1 MTGKKSLDMI
11 LLGLMTLVNLGII
24 GLFYYTE
31 KSYKK
36 PPIDES
42 KEKEAFF
49 KSHET
54 VKAIPTLFKIDK
66 MTVSLIPKDEQN
78 RRMHYLELETHLV
91 LLKSEYKETL
101 KPYASIILDKIITI
115 TSKMGV
121 EELNTLTGKIIL
133 EDRLR
138 KEINQ
143 SFGKPVVKSIFFSR
157 YTVQ

>member
-1 MTGKKSLDMI
+1 MTGKKLLDLI
-11 LLGLMTLVNLGII
+11 LLLLSTITSLAVI

-49 KSHET
+49 KNADPKSM
-54 VKAIPTLFKIDK
+54 PTLIKIDK
-66 MTVSLIPKDEQN
+66 MVVSLIPKDQSN
-78 RRMHYLELETHLV
+78 HRMHYLELEAHLSLIKPDYSASVKSYVSIV
-91 LLKSEYKETL
+91 LDR
-101 KPYASIILDKIITI
+101 IIVIA
-115 TSKMGV
+115 SKMGA

-138 KEINQ
+138 KEINAAL
-143 SFGKPVVKSIFFSR
+143 GKPVIKSIFFSR